1 MAKKI
6 LVVDDEADLVKAIE
20 IRLKAKG
27 YEVLTAFDGE
37 EALTMARRESPDL
50 IILDI
55 MLPKINGFKVC
66 RLLKFDEKY
75 QKIPVIMLTARTEEG
90 DKTLGKETGA
100 NEYLT
105 KPFEWEDLIGKVEV
119 SIGEG

>member
-6 LVVDDEADLVKAIE
+6 LVVDDGADLVKAIE

-37 EALTMARRESPDL
+37 EALTRARRESPDL

-75 QKIPVIMLTARTEEG
+75 QKIPVIMLTAKTEEG
-90 DKTLGKETGA
+90 DKTLGEETGA
-100 NEYLT
+100 NEYIT
-105 KPFEWEDLIGKVEV
+105 KPFEWEDLMEKIE
-119 SIGEG
+119 EHLD